1 MAMFYGKIG
10 YVLQEEAAAGVWEEV
25 ITEKSYRGN
34 IVRNSQRWQ
43 PTENLNDDLTLNN
56 QVSIIADSFALQNV
70 GSMRYVIWAGTS
82 WKITSVDIQ
91 RPRLVLTIGGV
102 YNANAT

>member
-10 YVLQEEAAAGVWEEV
+10 YAIEEETAPGVWESV

-34 IVRNSQRWQ
+34 IVRNNQRWQ
-43 PTENLNDDLTLNN
+43 PSENLNDDLVLNN
-56 QVSIIADSFALQNV
+56 QISIIADTFALQNV
-70 GSMRYVIWAGTS
+70 GTMRYITWAGIS
-82 WKITSVDIQ
+82 WKITNVDIQ
-91 RPRLVLTIGGV
+91 RPRLLLTIGGV

>member
-10 YVLQEEAAAGVWEEV
+10 YALQEEGVAGVWDET
-25 ITEKSYRGN
+25 ITEKNYRGN
-34 IVRNSQRWQ
+34 VIRNNQRWQ

-56 QVSIIADSFALQNV
+56 QVSIIADSFALQNI
-70 GSMRYVIWAGTS
+70 GIMRYITWAGTS
-82 WKITSVDIQ
+82 WKITNVDIQ
-91 RPRLVLTIGGV
+91 RPRLILTLGGV